1 MRIKFNMG
9 RYVHVT
15 CVHNIII
22 ITWMH
27 FFLLQIRDEFVGDEF
42 GEQLDTGAVN
52 VVGKRPI
59 Q

>member
-1 MRIKFNMG
+1 
-9 RYVHVT
+9 
-15 CVHNIII
+15 
-22 ITWMH
+22 MH